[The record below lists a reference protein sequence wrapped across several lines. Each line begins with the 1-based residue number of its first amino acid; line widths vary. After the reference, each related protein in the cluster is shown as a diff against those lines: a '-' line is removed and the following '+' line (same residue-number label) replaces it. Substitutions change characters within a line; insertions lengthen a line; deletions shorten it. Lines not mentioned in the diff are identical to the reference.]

1 MQIEDISAFHF
12 DFEMQ
17 IDNRP
22 RFGKF
27 MHEQQLLST
36 DLFKENQHVGV
47 CKLSPAVKK
56 TNWERLWTFLPI
68 CKVVVVIVRQALPK
82 EVTVTQVT
90 GLEVIGVQAFH
101 ELDAWR
107 AAEVAASW
115 HGVGCVLWSG
125 LAALVSPCG
134 RRSVARL
141 ESRAGLAL
149 APGEGW
155 RAVGETGDAA
165 SVGLVTV
172 IAHVAAVQT
181 AGERRRKGSLR
192 VTFWTSGT
200 FCQLVRRNK
209 PRKGWPHKTKTFFTC
224 LSDLFKDAH
233 SGTESPTTQIKQL
246 CCIIFWELKL
256 TMQLLGSLWHRVE
269 WPRMS
274 LSSVSFQKKSV
285 FTLHYHDASVYPW
298 QVFPISHWNGSGLEM
313 PSKWLWASSVSP
325 LLHN

>member
-36 DLFKENQHVGV
+36 DLFKENQHVGI

-68 CKVVVVIVRQALPK
+68 CKVVVVIVRHALPK

-90 GLEVIGVQAFH
+90 GLEVTGVQAFH

-107 AAEVAASW
+107 AAEVAASR
-115 HGVGCVLWSG
+115 HGVGRVLWSG

-192 VTFWTSGT
+192 VTFWTSET

-209 PRKGWPHKTKTFFTC
+209 PRKGWPHKTKTFFLHACPTYSKMPTVA
-224 LSDLFKDAH
+224 LSH
-233 SGTESPTTQIKQL
+233 STTQIKQL

-256 TMQLLGSLWHRVE
+256 TMQLLGSLWQRVE
-269 WPRMS
+269 WPVWVFHLCLSKKKVSS
-274 LSSVSFQKKSV
+274 LCITMTHQYTPDKFSQS
-285 FTLHYHDASVYPW
+285 A
-298 QVFPISHWNGSGLEM
+298 IEM
-313 PSKWLWASSVSP
+313 GQG
-325 LLHN
+325 